1 MEITALFYRF
11 LLKKMDSWLAILFGV
26 LISVVAAVVTNVG
39 KEIIPWVLFQVQN
52 IRVCV
57 LRCSQFQFNINRI
70 QLNYNVIVARGQLS
84 SFTQCHVMCLVTYVF
99 IPPVYIEQQCLSSSS
114 MFLMTVTLACYT
126 GTLNDIKYFTICGP
140 CFFNVPLFL

>member
-1 MEITALFYRF
+1 
-11 LLKKMDSWLAILFGV
+11 MDSWLATLFGV

-39 KEIIPWVLFQVQN
+39 KEIIPWVYVLFQVQN

-70 QLNYNVIVARGQLS
+70 QLNYNVIVARGRLS
-84 SFTQCHVMCLVTYVF
+84 SFRQCHVMCLVAYVLL
-99 IPPVYIEQQCLSSSS
+99 PPVYIEHQCLSSSS
-114 MFLMTVTLACYT
+114 MFLMTGTLACYT
-126 GTLNDIKYFTICGP
+126 GTLNVIKYFTICGP